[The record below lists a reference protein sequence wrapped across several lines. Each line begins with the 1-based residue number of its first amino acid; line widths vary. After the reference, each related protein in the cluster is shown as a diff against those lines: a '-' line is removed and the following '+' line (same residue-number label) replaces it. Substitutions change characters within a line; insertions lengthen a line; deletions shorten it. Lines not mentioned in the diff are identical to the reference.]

1 MVHRHIADSN
11 SNSKL
16 PLGKGGVSV
25 TLHLNT
31 ITGMGEFFFWIL
43 QIVCITYNIG
53 TVVLIKLNK

>member
-1 MVHRHIADSN
+1 MVQHRHIAD

-25 TLHLNT
+25 TLHPNT

-43 QIVCITYNIG
+43 QIV
-53 TVVLIKLNK
+53 